1 MAEPSLLFDRYRVVR
16 RLGSGAYAT
25 VYLAEDTLMGR
36 QVAVKVVEDVA
47 DVDSRAL
54 REAQAAAKLDH
65 PNIVTVFEV
74 MRQDDRTY
82 LFTEYVEGH
91 TLRQA
96 LARHRLSDVEIL
108 EAGIQIC
115 RALEHAHRRG
125 VVHRDIKPENVMVLD
140 SDEIDVRIMDFG
152 VARLE
157 DLSSITL
164 DGDLVGTLA
173 YMSPEQLEGRPVDR
187 TADVYALAVTLYEG
201 FSGANPLRR
210 KDATAVIREA
220 GRVAFAPLTRVR
232 SDLPLAL
239 AEALQRGLERD
250 PACRP
255 TAVEFRRLLEKAVR
269 EMPEPVE
276 RPSVGAR
283 VSGATDRLRGPRIAY
298 VGTHLVAGALSLAT
312 LGYLLPRMPFFPTS
326 AIVPLVAGTAFIT
339 LLSPLVGGALSLLLL
354 ALPVFAFGFGWGV
367 VYLVTASL
375 GFGLLAWRRR
385 EWAALLPGATP
396 FLVAAGV
403 GLAVPAL
410 AGLVLRRWGP
420 PLAVVSGLVLAAA
433 AGFEGWS
440 VLPYAFTDG
449 VGPALLDSR
458 HLASPGAALQVYAR
472 LLDRRPELL
481 LQSLLFGVFALPLTW
496 LLRGRDARRR
506 LWTVGIYLGA
516 LLVCFV
522 ALPPLSVGAN
532 IDLPAFGL
540 AFVPCV
546 ILVVLLALLVPSEG
560 PIKTPEG

>member
-1 MAEPSLLFDRYRVVR
+1 MAESSLLFDRYHVVR

-36 QVAVKVVEDVA
+36 QVAIKVVEDVA

-74 MRQDDRTY
+74 MREDDRTY
-82 LFTEYVEGH
+82 LFTEYVEGQ
-91 TLRQA
+91 TLRRL
-96 LARHRLSDVEIL
+96 LARRRLTDAEIL

-125 VVHRDIKPENVMVLD
+125 VVHRDIKPENIMLLD
-140 SDEIDVRIMDFG
+140 GEGVDVRIMDFG

-173 YMSPEQLEGRPVDR
+173 YMAPEQLEGRPVDR
-187 TADVYALAVTLYEG
+187 TADVYALAITLYEG
-201 FSGANPLRR
+201 FTGANPLRR
-210 KDATAVIREA
+210 KDPTTVIREA
-220 GRVAFAPLTRVR
+220 GRVAFVSLTRAR
-232 SDLPLAL
+232 PDLPLAL
-239 AEALQRGLERD
+239 AEALQRALERD
-250 PACRP
+250 PARRP
-255 TAVEFRRLLEKAVR
+255 TAAEFRRLLEKAAR

-276 RPSVGAR
+276 RPTMGAR
-283 VSGATDRLRGPRIAY
+283 VSGATDRLRGPRMAY
-298 VGTHLVAGALSLAT
+298 VGRHLVAGALALAT
-312 LGYLLPRMPFFPTS
+312 LGYLLPRMPFYPRST
-326 AIVPLVAGTAFIT
+326 IVSLVAGASFIA

-354 ALPVFAFGFGWGV
+354 ALPIFAFGFGWGV
-367 VYLVTASL
+367 VYLVTASVV
-375 GFGLLAWRRR
+375 FGVLAWRRL

-396 FLVAAGV
+396 FLAAAGV

-420 PLAVVSGLVLAAA
+420 PLAILAGLVLAAA
-433 AGFEGWS
+433 VGFEGWA
-440 VLPYAFTDG
+440 VLPYSFTNG
-449 VGPALLDSR
+449 VGPALLESR
-458 HLASPGAALQVYAR
+458 HMASPGAAMEVYAR

-481 LQSLLFGVFALPLTW
+481 LQALLFGVFAVPLTW
-496 LLRGRDARRR
+496 FLRGRAVRRR
-506 LWTVGIYLGA
+506 LWAAGIYLGTMLA
-516 LLVCFV
+516 CFV
-522 ALPPLSVGAN
+522 VLPPLSVGAN

-546 ILVVLLALLVPSEG
+546 ILVVLLTLLVASEG